1 MMLVFIKLLRA
12 GQWVKNLF
20 IFIPAFFAGVL
31 FDVYNF
37 SLLITAF
44 VAFSSVASAIYIFND
59 YNDIQEDRN
68 HPVKRYRPL
77 ASGEV
82 AEGAAL
88 TVMLGL
94 LIFGLCIAY
103 LVNISFFIILMS
115 YLIIN
120 FGYSQGLKR
129 ISILD
134 IILIAVGFVL
144 RTLAGAV
151 VANVLVSHWLI
162 IMIFLLALF
171 LALAKRLDDVIVTEQ
186 GEGRMSRVN
195 AKKYNLQFIHS
206 GISMLSAVIVVAY
219 VMYTLSDDVPEYFS
233 SDWLYF
239 TSIFVITGILRYLQ
253 ITLVEGQSGS
263 PTQILYKDKFTLIN
277 IVCWLVS
284 FLFIIYF

>member
-1 MMLVFIKLLRA
+1 MLVFIKLLRA

>member
-1 MMLVFIKLLRA
+1 MMLAFVNLLRA
-12 GQWVKNLF
+12 SQWVKNLF

-31 FDVYNF
+31 FDAYNIA
-37 SLLITAF
+37 LLITAF
-44 VAFSSVASAIYIFND
+44 LAFSSVASAIYIFND

-68 HPVKRYRPL
+68 HPVKKFRPI
-77 ASGEV
+77 ASGQV
-82 AEGAAL
+82 SEGSAL

-94 LIFGLCIAY
+94 LVFGLCLAY
-103 LVNISFFIILMS
+103 LVNTTFLIILVS

-120 FGYSQGLKR
+120 FGYSQGLKK

-134 IILIAVGFVL
+134 IIIIAIGFVL
-144 RTLAGAV
+144 RTLAGAAV
-151 VANVLVSHWLI
+151 VNVLVSHWLI

-171 LALAKRLDDVIVTEQ
+171 MALAKRLDDVIVTEQ
-186 GEGRMSRVN
+186 GDGKVSRAN
-195 AKKYNLQFIHS
+195 AKKYNLHFIHS

-219 VMYTLSDDVPEYFS
+219 IMYTLSDEVPDYFGS
-233 SDWLYF
+233 EWLYF
-239 TSIFVITGILRYLQ
+239 TSIFVITGLLRYLQ

-277 IVCWLVS
+277 ILCWILS